1 MCPSKM
7 YLVFEYLEMDLKKK
21 IELQGQH
28 VPFTPDTIKS
38 YAFQLISGIAA
49 CHSRRI
55 IHRDLKP

>member
-1 MCPSKM
+1 M

-21 IELQGQH
+21 IDNLGPGNSFPPAI
-28 VPFTPDTIKS
+28 VKS
-38 YAFQLISGIAA
+38 YLYQLISGVAA